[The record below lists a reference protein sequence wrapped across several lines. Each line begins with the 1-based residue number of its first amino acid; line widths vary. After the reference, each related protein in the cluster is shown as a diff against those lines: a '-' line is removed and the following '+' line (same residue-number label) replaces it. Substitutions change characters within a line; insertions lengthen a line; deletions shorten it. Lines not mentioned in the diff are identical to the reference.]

1 MKTKTT
7 AMKPQFDLIRKT
19 RSFLLDAVKDVS
31 NDQFNKIPQGFKNNI
46 IWNMGH
52 IIAAQQGLCY
62 VRSNVPIV
70 VDEGYMK
77 LFKPDT
83 KPEGQLSAD
92 AIDTLKKLMLPIVD
106 RLETDYRQQSFAA
119 FKPFKNRYGVEIQTI
134 EDALNFLVYHDGVHF
149 GCIMALKKMI

>member
-1 MKTKTT
+1 MKT
-7 AMKPQFDLIRKT
+7 QFDLIRKT
-19 RSFLLDAVKDVS
+19 RSFLLDSVKDVS
-31 NDQFNKIPQGFKNNI
+31 HDQFNKIPQGFKNNI

-83 KPEGQLSAD
+83 NP
-92 AIDTLKKLMLPIVD
+92 
-106 RLETDYRQQSFAA
+106 
-119 FKPFKNRYGVEIQTI
+119 
-134 EDALNFLVYHDGVHF
+134 
-149 GCIMALKKMI
+149 